1 LNVRVQPTLVVLER
15 RGRWASS
22 LRRHGLVAG
31 IQLVETRS
39 LDELTEALAHLPHA
53 LAAIEIDA
61 VTAGSRI
68 AWIADQQFSSEATRV
83 LAFASRAMRVW
94 EAEIREA
101 GALHVVTA
109 ELDLFL
115 LAGMFGRYLSDPA
128 FATLDGEEQSLAER
142 VRAKMPW
149 RT

>member
-39 LDELTEALAHLPHA
+39 LDELAEALAYLPHA